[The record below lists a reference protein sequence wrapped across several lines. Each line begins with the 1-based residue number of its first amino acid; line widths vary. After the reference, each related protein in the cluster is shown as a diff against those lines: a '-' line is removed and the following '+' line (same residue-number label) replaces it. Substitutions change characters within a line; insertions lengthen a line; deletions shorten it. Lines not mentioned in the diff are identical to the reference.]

1 MEIDL
6 GAIVKGYFADQLQQ
20 YFLAHGVSSA
30 IIDLGGNVLTIG
42 RQPETLE
49 KWHVGVRNPFH
60 KDTTRYIKRRAS
72 ISCHIRYLRTLLH
85 TGKSIISSY
94 WIQQQVIL

>member
-20 YFLAHGVSSA
+20 YFLAHGVSSG

-49 KWHVGVRNPFH
+49 KWHVVYVIHF
-60 KDTTRYIKRRAS
+60 
-72 ISCHIRYLRTLLH
+72 IRIHYHSLH
-85 TGKSIISSY
+85 
-94 WIQQQVIL
+94 

>member
-20 YFLAHGVSSA
+20 YFLAHGVSSG

-49 KWHVGVRNPFH
+49 NGM
-60 KDTTRYIKRRAS
+60 
-72 ISCHIRYLRTLLH
+72 
-85 TGKSIISSY
+85 
-94 WIQQQVIL
+94 